1 MEDDLLKT
9 ALAPGDECLSVDE
22 IGRYVD
28 GALDPAK
35 HAAADNHIRG
45 CLNCQAELALL
56 LSVTADNVRA
66 DEAALVREGVA
77 RLEQLSAG
85 FRADRGSPSSRP
97 RWFRFDTFRAA
108 ALAAVLLMGV
118 AVGSS
123 YLFFTRRAP
132 QFPDRVTTG
141 DEVTR
146 SLSVRL
152 RGPVGEQ
159 VEGPRA
165 FEWLAV
171 DGAVRYR
178 VRLMEVDRQELWSTT
193 TAALEADLPAAQRAS
208 IASGKT
214 LLWDVT
220 AYGAAGGPIAESGLQ
235 SFKVVPR

>member
-9 ALAPGDECLSVDE
+9 ALAPGDKCLSVDE

-28 GALDPAK
+28 GALDPAE
-35 HAAADNHIRG
+35 HAAAGNHIRG
-45 CLNCQAELALL
+45 CLSCQAELALL
-56 LSVTADNVRA
+56 LAVTAANVRA
-66 DEAALVREGVA
+66 DEAALVREGVG
-77 RLEQLSAG
+77 RLEQLWAG
-85 FRADRGSPSSRP
+85 VPADRGGVSRP
-97 RWFRFDTFRAA
+97 RWFRFDTFRGA
-108 ALAAVLLMGV
+108 ALAAVLLMGI

-193 TAALEADLPAAQRAS
+193 TAALEAELPAAQRAS
-208 IASGKT
+208 IAPGKT

-220 AYGAAGGPIAESGLQ
+220 AYDAAGGPIAESGLQ